1 MRSIHRTEGP
11 LYLHVICSKLSAF
24 PTLCARLT
32 PTPAPPRAI
41 AGNFERHM
49 RNTHTL
55 ERPHKCPECDYASG
69 DPGAVKRHMRQHTGE
84 CPAVC
89 TFPGCAY
96 AAKDYSNLGRHIRVH
111 TGERPFSCPE
121 PGCEYIA
128 AQSGSIRS
136 HVKRRHRSER
146 AYACDECDYTAKT
159 APDLKKHIERG
170 HDTRARRKRSE

>member
-1 MRSIHRTEGP
+1 M
-11 LYLHVICSKLSAF
+11 
-24 PTLCARLT
+24 
-32 PTPAPPRAI
+32 
-41 AGNFERHM
+41 
-49 RNTHTL
+49 
-55 ERPHKCPECDYASG
+55 
-69 DPGAVKRHMRQHTGE
+69 
-84 CPAVC
+84 
-89 TFPGCAY
+89 
-96 AAKDYSNLGRHIRVH
+96 H

-170 HDTRARRKRSE
+170 HDTRAQEKI